1 MQLSFTSVGKLTRIN
16 RIFRE
21 DGKATMVAINQG
33 ITMGPRDG
41 IEDVGK
47 IISLLLPEH
56 PDSFTIHRGAAC
68 QYADLYAGKAA
79 LILKSTNRTPFFGP
93 DEIQLSQVED
103 AVALGADAISVGLTL
118 CDPKE
123 QETLRM
129 VSKIISAA
137 EKCGIP
143 TVAHAYPSG
152 SLIKSEEHHSE
163 KYVGY
168 AVRVAKE
175 LGIDII
181 KTYWTGDQDSFARI
195 VSYGSPC
202 KVVISG
208 GPKCHTLREC
218 FSMTWNG
225 MQAGAD
231 GITYGRNIWQH
242 DCPAAVLRGLNAIV
256 HNQATIDE
264 AMDIASECAGKTLL

>member
-1 MQLSFTSVGKLTRIN
+1 MQLSFTSVGKLTRMN

-47 IISLLLPEH
+47 IITQLLPEH

-68 QYADLYAGKAA
+68 QYADLYSGKAA
-79 LILKSTNRTPFFGP
+79 LILKSTNRTAFFGP
-93 DEIQLSQVED
+93 DEVQISDVED
-103 AVALGADAISVGLTL
+103 AVALGADAISIGLTM
-118 CDPKE
+118 CDPRE

-129 VSKIISAA
+129 ASQIISAA
-137 EKCGIP
+137 EKYGMP

-152 SLIKSEEHHSE
+152 SLIEAGEHHSE

-168 AVRVAKE
+168 AVRAAKE

-208 GPKCHTLREC
+208 GPKCHTLKEC
-218 FSMTWNG
+218 FSMTWLG
-225 MQAGAD
+225 MQAGAA

-242 DCPAAVLRGLNAIV
+242 EFPAAVLRGLNAIV
-256 HNQATIDE
+256 HGHATLDE
-264 AMDIASECAGKTLL
+264 AMNIASECAGKTLL